1 VEAVK
6 QHSSLELASRELQLL
21 STLAYKGKLDAF
33 TRVMKVISDMITDLL
48 EKRDREK
55 QN

>member
-6 QHSSLELASRELQLL
+6 QHSALELASRELQLL
-21 STLAYKGKLDAF
+21 STRAYKGKLDAF
-33 TRVMKVISDMITDLL
+33 TRVKKVIDDMITDLME
-48 EKRDREK
+48 EKDREK